1 MRSIFGRCIAIAMM
15 AAIALAWQSPPV
27 QAQTD
32 DQVQAKKDAERVAEE
47 ALAHAIA
54 ADNAAEE
61 AKIAAENAE
70 EAAAAAEASAKE
82 AEDARDAVI
91 AADGSTAEKSASRN
105 AARDARNAA
114 RAARDK
120 AGAEE
125 ELAADVDAGRP
136 AVIMISDVDDDDAW
150 GDYLTAS
157 AAAGMENEDSV
168 DNTQD
173 NAWDNYRQAKAG
185 ADADADAVDLSEVE
199 SNRDEAK
206 DNKEAAE
213 KARDSAVDNQG
224 SARVRATFAEERAAV
239 AAEAAGTAAA
249 AAVTAAEADVAEAQT
264 AYDANPTL
272 ANLQDLEDARGDLE
286 TAETRAGDWPDDTM
300 MACPAGQMMGDDGMC
315 IAEGGGPGTEGPD
328 TEGPDTE
335 GPEMAD
341 MGMQVAPNGVG
352 DLLLFG
358 YWTTQMGRN
367 TLVALTNTGSMMA
380 NVHVRVREG
389 AGSQDVGDFTICMG
403 AGDVWTAAIV
413 PDGTTSRLMV
423 GNAGSCAGTSALPA
437 DGLIIGSASGYLEAF
452 TIAMDGG
459 ADSLAGTATIVSVM
473 DGFASSYNATAL
485 VGLDA
490 MTTSAATGGPNVQYA
505 LAREGGVDKEMLI
518 GRWTATTTPVVSR
531 THVVLTFPGS
541 GQPGKDD
548 PITALI
554 YNEDGQSNNS
564 PRSLMLDQEV
574 NVCTFW
580 NKDDTMN
587 NRVALDCNGGNKLL
601 VDFEGGWFKLLNN
614 TEGAEMD
621 DAMPAKRL
629 AAIGLQFSIFVG
641 DNGSFDQSYPIQ
653 WMAYSGAGGMGAA
666 PWNYMM
672 DDGTMMMIDPGDNMK
687 GSVEMMGMEE
697 PEM

>member
-1 MRSIFGRCIAIAMM
+1 MM
-15 AAIALAWQSPPV
+15 A
-27 QAQTD
+27 
-32 DQVQAKKDAERVAEE
+32 
-47 ALAHAIA
+47 
-54 ADNAAEE
+54 
-61 AKIAAENAE
+61 
-70 EAAAAAEASAKE
+70 
-82 AEDARDAVI
+82 
-91 AADGSTAEKSASRN
+91 
-105 AARDARNAA
+105 
-114 RAARDK
+114 
-120 AGAEE
+120 
-125 ELAADVDAGRP
+125 
-136 AVIMISDVDDDDAW
+136 
-150 GDYLTAS
+150 
-157 AAAGMENEDSV
+157 
-168 DNTQD
+168 
-173 NAWDNYRQAKAG
+173 
-185 ADADADAVDLSEVE
+185 
-199 SNRDEAK
+199 
-206 DNKEAAE
+206 
-213 KARDSAVDNQG
+213 
-224 SARVRATFAEERAAV
+224 
-239 AAEAAGTAAA
+239 
-249 AAVTAAEADVAEAQT
+249 
-264 AYDANPTL
+264 
-272 ANLQDLEDARGDLE
+272 
-286 TAETRAGDWPDDTM
+286 
-300 MACPAGQMMGDDGMC
+300 
-315 IAEGGGPGTEGPD
+315 
-328 TEGPDTE
+328 
-335 GPEMAD
+335 

-358 YWTTQMGRN
+358 YWTTQMGRD
-367 TLVALTNTGSMMA
+367 TLVALTNTSSMMA

-389 AGSQDVGDFTICMG
+389 AGSLDVGDFTICMG

-413 PDGTTSRLMV
+413 PNGEGMSRLMV
-423 GNAGSCAGTSALPA
+423 GNAGSCASTSVLPA

-452 TIAMDGG
+452 TMHAMGG
-459 ADSLAGTATIVSVM
+459 ADSLAGTATIVSVT

-490 MTTSAATGGPNVQYA
+490 MTTSAATGGHDVQYA

-564 PRSLMLDQEV
+564 PRSLMLDREV

-587 NRVALDCNGGNKLL
+587 NRVKFECNNPTGPGLL

-621 DAMPAKRL
+621 DTMPAKRL

-672 DDGTMMMIDPGDNMK
+672 DDGTMKMIDPGDNMT
-687 GSVEMMGMEE
+687 GSVEKMGMDD
-697 PEM
+697 MDM